1 MEEENEKY
9 NPFKR
14 MGKSNEIETL
24 EPHPF
29 SHIKKTVAVIS
40 GKGGVGKSMVTS
52 LLAVQLMN
60 EGLKV
65 GILDA
70 DVTGPSIAKTFG
82 KNDYRALGDDVS
94 IVPAETERG
103 LTLIG
108 ANNLLDDPS
117 APIIWRGSL
126 ISNLVTTLYT
136 HTIFGELDVLL
147 IDMPPG
153 TGDVPLTVFQ
163 SLPIDAAVVV
173 SSPQDLVSEVVKK
186 SITMASSMNI
196 KTLGVVMNMAYVNCP
211 DCGKKIRL
219 FGEGDYEAKASAM
232 GSILLSELPL
242 DPTLTKLV
250 DSGRIEDYKG
260 EYLIEAV
267 KEIKNL

>member
-1 MEEENEKY
+1 MEQEDEKY

-14 MGKSNEIETL
+14 MNKGSEIQKL

-29 SHIKKTVAVIS
+29 SKIKKAVAVIS

-60 EGLKV
+60 QGLKV
-65 GILDA
+65 GIIDA
-70 DVTGPSIAKTFG
+70 DITGPSIAKTFG
-82 KNDYRALGDDVS
+82 KNDYRAMGDDTS
-94 IVPAETERG
+94 IIPAQTERG
-103 LTLIG
+103 LSLIG
-108 ANNLLDDPS
+108 ANNLLDDPT

-136 HTIFGELDVLL
+136 NTIFDELDVLL

-186 SITMASSMNI
+186 SVTMASSMNI
-196 KTLGVVMNMAYVNCP
+196 KTLGVVMNMAYINCP

-219 FGEGDYEAKASAM
+219 FGDSNYEEKAKGM
-232 GSILLSELPL
+232 GSSLLSELPL
-242 DPTLTKLV
+242 DPSLTALV
-250 DSGRIEDYKG
+250 DSGKLEEYKG
-260 EYLIEAV
+260 DYLIEV
-267 KEIKNL
+267 VNEIQKL

>member
-1 MEEENEKY
+1 MEQEDEKY

-14 MGKSNEIETL
+14 MKKENEIEQL

-29 SHIKKTVAVIS
+29 SKIKKTVAVIS

-60 EGLKV
+60 QGMKV

-82 KNDYRALGDDVS
+82 KNNHRALGDETS
-94 IVPAETERG
+94 IIPAETERG
-103 LTLIG
+103 LVLIG

-136 HTIFGELDVLL
+136 TTIFGELDVLL

-186 SITMASSMNI
+186 SITMASTMDI
-196 KTLGVVMNMAYVNCP
+196 KTLGVVMNMAYVKCP

-219 FGEGDYEAKASAM
+219 FGEGNYEERAEKM
-232 GSILLSELPL
+232 GSTLLSELPL
-242 DPTLTKLV
+242 DPELTSLV
-250 DSGRIEDYKG
+250 DSGLLEEYKG
-260 EYLIEAV
+260 DYLIETV
-267 KEIKNL
+267 NEIKKL